1 MVCDSGKSFST
12 GYYMYPRSSLSKTKL
27 RLANS
32 VGIIDSGYCGFL
44 IGMFDIFYDI
54 NVINRVYSIIK
65 NQRLGEDI
73 RILDSN
79 NKIIDP
85 SEIFNK
91 VKRNKHFGLKIK
103 K

>member
-1 MVCDSGKSFST
+1 MIDCYRVIDIQIYKNSQWIT
-12 GYYMYPRSSLSKTKL
+12 LHKT
-27 RLANS
+27 
-32 VGIIDSGYCGFL
+32 
-44 IGMFDIFYDI
+44 FYDI

>member
-1 MVCDSGKSFST
+1 MIDFYRVIDIQIYKNSQWIT
-12 GYYMYPRSSLSKTKL
+12 LHKT
-27 RLANS
+27 
-32 VGIIDSGYCGFL
+32 
-44 IGMFDIFYDI
+44 FYDI

-79 NKIIDP
+79 NKIIDH

-103 K
+103 NDFY

>member
-1 MVCDSGKSFST
+1 MIDFYRVIDIQIYKNSQWIT
-12 GYYMYPRSSLSKTKL
+12 LHKT
-27 RLANS
+27 
-32 VGIIDSGYCGFL
+32 
-44 IGMFDIFYDI
+44 FYDI

-103 K
+103 NDFY